1 MSREARARRESWRNE
16 SDLGRP
22 GVVEPRAR
30 QRWLRY
36 VRPLVRLA
44 FRPRFEGVE
53 NLPSQG
59 PYLLVSNHSGAGNAE
74 IMSLV
79 IFFLERHEEMGP
91 TAAMVHP
98 LSFRGWPQ
106 GTWMRRLGAIPSTYA
121 AAEAALAQ
129 RVSVLVMPGGDHE
142 AQRPIWQA
150 NKVDFAG
157 RKGFLRIARQAKVP
171 IVPMGISGSHYTA
184 PILWRSDLI
193 LPRVLIFPA
202 LAGMKRYA
210 LTLAGAIGVIL
221 LYLWN
226 PAHNLWLTTF
236 LAWLWLVLPFA
247 TLPWIP
253 WPIRVRIGK
262 PIPSAEFLADDE
274 EATLDRAY
282 DRVESAVQELVLS
295 PPAPSA

>member
-1 MSREARARRESWRNE
+1 MTRETGSRRQAWRNE
-16 SDLGRP
+16 SDLGHP

-53 NLPSQG
+53 NLPAKG

-79 IFFLERHEEMGP
+79 IFFLERHETIGP

-98 LSFRGWPQ
+98 LSFRAWPH

-129 RVSVLVMPGGDHE
+129 GVSVLVMPGGDHE

-157 RKGFLRIARQAKVP
+157 RKGFLRIAREAKVP
-171 IVPMGISGSHYTA
+171 IVPMGIRGSHYTA
-184 PILWRSDLI
+184 PILWRSDFI
-193 LPRVLIFPA
+193 LPRILIFPA

-221 LYLWN
+221 LAAWN
-226 PAHNLWLTTF
+226 PAQNFWITGL

-262 PIPSAEFLADDE
+262 PLPPEELFADGEDSS
-274 EATLDRAY
+274 LDRAY
-282 DRVESAVQELVLS
+282 VRVESAVQALVSGALLQT
-295 PPAPSA
+295 

>member
-1 MSREARARRESWRNE
+1 MTRKARSTQRGWRNE
-16 SDLGRP
+16 TDLGHP

-53 NLPSQG
+53 NLPSKG

-79 IFFLERHEEMGP
+79 IFFLERHETIGP
-91 TAAMVHP
+91 IAAMVHP
-98 LSFRGWPQ
+98 LSFKAWPH

-121 AAEAALAQ
+121 AAEAALTQ
-129 RVSVLVMPGGDHE
+129 GVSVLVMPGGDHE

-150 NKVDFAG
+150 NRVDLAG
-157 RKGFLRIARQAKVP
+157 RKGFLRIARKAKVP
-171 IVPMGISGSHYTA
+171 IVPMGIRGSHFTA
-184 PILWRSDLI
+184 PILWRSDFV
-193 LPRVLIFPA
+193 LPRILIVPS
-202 LAGMKRYA
+202 LLGMKRYA
-210 LTLAGAIGVIL
+210 LTLAGAIGVIFL
-221 LYLWN
+221 AVWN
-226 PAHNLWLTTF
+226 PAQNLWLTLL

-253 WPIRVRIGK
+253 WSIRVRIGK
-262 PIPSAEFLADDE
+262 PIPSEDLFPDDE
-274 EATLDRAY
+274 DTTLDQAY
-282 DRVESAVQELVLS
+282 DRVESDVQALVS
-295 PPAPSA
+295 ESR